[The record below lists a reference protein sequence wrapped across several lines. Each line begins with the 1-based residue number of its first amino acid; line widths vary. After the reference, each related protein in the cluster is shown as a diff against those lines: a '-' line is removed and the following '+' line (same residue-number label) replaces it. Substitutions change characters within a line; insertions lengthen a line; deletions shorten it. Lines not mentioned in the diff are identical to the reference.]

1 MNSIRN
7 KQAACRD
14 ASVECLRC
22 ILMFLIV
29 CVHTWGHGVWKEDR
43 SFWTL
48 IFTVF
53 TYWHVPAFVAISG
66 WYGIRFSFTK
76 IFSLWG
82 MFLFYS
88 LLSVLYTF
96 IFNRAEFN
104 VRTCMVYGGWF
115 GGAYMMLL
123 CFSRFAN
130 IALDQL
136 AKMPLRDVFMTWG
149 VFVIAFSCHLFPFR
163 ALTGI
168 SDVTQQSFGFVSLFI
183 VYATM
188 RIIRDKIGAC
198 QSLEKVERVFTHGA
212 FFIVLT
218 AYCTLLGIII
228 AYILGALSYRNGG
241 TFKWETGGFFLFNS
255 PLNWVMG
262 IYIVIWFIKNV
273 HIRGRL
279 ATAFRYIAPSM
290 FGIYLLHE
298 TTSFGKLLYKPL
310 QYRLSTVVD
319 SPLLIILLT
328 GVSTFVICLCV
339 DMVRRVL
346 VAYLVEYFTMFLRRL
361 KCHRC

>member
-1 MNSIRN
+1 MNPMQNR
-7 KQAACRD
+7 QASCRD

-66 WYGIRFSFTK
+66 WYGIRFSFRK
-76 IFSLWG
+76 FFSLWG

-96 IFNRAEFN
+96 MFNRAEFS

-136 AKMPLRDVFMTWG
+136 AKLPLREVFMTWG
-149 VFVIAFSCHLFPFR
+149 VFVLAFSCHLFPFR
-163 ALTGI
+163 AITGI

-188 RIIRDKIGAC
+188 RIIRDKIG
-198 QSLEKVERVFTHGA
+198 SHHFLEKVFTHSA

-218 AYCTLLGIII
+218 AYCTLAIMI

-241 TFKWETGGFFLFNS
+241 TFKWETGGFFRFNS
-255 PLNWVMG
+255 PLNWIMG
-262 IYIVIWFIKNV
+262 IYIVIWFMKNV
-273 HIRGRL
+273 QIRGHL
-279 ATAFRYIAPSM
+279 ATAFRCMAPSM

-319 SPLLIILLT
+319 NPLLIILLT
-328 GVSTFVICLCV
+328 GVSTFLIGLCV
-339 DMVRRVL
+339 DMFRRVL
-346 VAYLVEYFTMFLRRL
+346 MGLLLRGLQRIYAV
-361 KCHRC
+361 KR